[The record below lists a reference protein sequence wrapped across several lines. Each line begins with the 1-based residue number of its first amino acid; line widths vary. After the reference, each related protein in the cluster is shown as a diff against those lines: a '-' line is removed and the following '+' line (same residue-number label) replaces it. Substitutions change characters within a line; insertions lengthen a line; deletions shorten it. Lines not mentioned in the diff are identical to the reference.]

1 MPVPVPR
8 LNRQP
13 AHPIS
18 KSINAQIIPI
28 FAGSKPAPPLGT
40 PPPFRTR
47 EEWNNSLPSWRRPQQ
62 RLYKDENCISYA
74 TEDFCQ
80 GLTVAEDASVIKGA
94 HAEACIPP
102 TYHRSQVSQMAKGVH
117 EPEQSRISAIEDQVD
132 TGFTAVDQAQF
143 DSHMQWDVDFLVSDG
158 DMIDTLGVNR
168 HQCPTDS
175 RSVGNSA
182 PNKNHSFGTFSPVY
196 DHSPASGVDSNAS
209 PLEPVTPFGEFVDR
223 AVAEPQSRSSM
234 DNRCGMQNAIT
245 IHYEDIQPVLE
256 VYKPPPVFPSISD
269 LPKEP
274 DPIVD
279 MMVTPSATVG
289 YKTLS
294 EPLSE
299 WIANYVWKVCTTGF
313 SLPHAFTV
321 AS

>member
-1 MPVPVPR
+1 M
-8 LNRQP
+8 
-13 AHPIS
+13 
-18 KSINAQIIPI
+18 
-28 FAGSKPAPPLGT
+28 
-40 PPPFRTR
+40 
-47 EEWNNSLPSWRRPQQ
+47 E
-62 RLYKDENCISYA
+62 
-74 TEDFCQ
+74 
-80 GLTVAEDASVIKGA
+80 KGDT
-94 HAEACIPP
+94 HGPD
-102 TYHRSQVSQMAKGVH
+102 
-117 EPEQSRISAIEDQVD
+117 QSHMGAIEGQVD

-158 DMIDTLGVNR
+158 DAVNS
-168 HQCPTDS
+168 HQCPTNNRVVDS
-175 RSVGNSA
+175 A
-182 PNKNHSFGTFSPVY
+182 HNKNYFGTFY
-196 DHSPASGVDSNAS
+196 EDHSPASGVDSNTS

-223 AVAEPQSRSSM
+223 AVAEPQSRFSM
-234 DNRCGMQNAIT
+234 DNPYGMQNVT
-245 IHYEDIQPVLE
+245 VNHYEDNQPDLE

-279 MMVTPSATVG
+279 TVTPSATIG

-299 WIANYVWKVCTTGF
+299 WVANYVWKVCTTGF

>member
-13 AHPIS
+13 AHPIN
-18 KSINAQIIPI
+18 KPINGQTIPI
-28 FAGSKPAPPLGT
+28 FVGSKPAPPLGT
-40 PPPFRTR
+40 PPSFRTR

-62 RLYKDENCISYA
+62 RPYKDENCISYA
-74 TEDFCQ
+74 TQDFCQ
-80 GLTVAEDASVIKGA
+80 GLTVAENATVIKGA
-94 HAEACIPP
+94 PAEACIPP
-102 TYHRSQVSQMAKGVH
+102 TYHLSQVPQMAKSNTHG
-117 EPEQSRISAIEDQVD
+117 PDQSRMGTIEDQVD

-143 DSHMQWDVDFLVSDG
+143 DSHMQWDVDFLVSDSG
-158 DMIDTLGVNR
+158 AIDAVGVNR
-168 HQCPTDS
+168 HQCPINNRAVDS
-175 RSVGNSA
+175 A
-182 PNKNHSFGTFSPVY
+182 HNKNHFGAFY
-196 DHSPASGVDSNAS
+196 EDHSPASGVDSNTS

-223 AVAEPQSRSSM
+223 AVAEPQFSM
-234 DNRCGMQNAIT
+234 DNRYGMQNAIANN
-245 IHYEDIQPVLE
+245 YEDNKPDLE
-256 VYKPPPVFPSISD
+256 AYKPPPVFPSISD
-269 LPKEP
+269 FPKEP

-279 MMVTPSATVG
+279 TVTPSATVG

-299 WIANYVWKVCTTGF
+299 WVANYVWKVCTTGF